1 MANKKTE
8 KVYENIVYV
17 LFICVFS
24 YLMKVA
30 VSAKAFK
37 VNGMKSMTFPKGIIA
52 VMIILCSAKLILNI
66 IQAVRQHNE
75 AGESFERLHPIKLLT
90 LAMIIVYA
98 ALWNVIGFAL
108 SSLLFITVEAKILRW
123 KECSWLK
130 AFLVGAGATLAVY
143 LIFGFLFNVDFPEP
157 IIRLLF

>member
-17 LFICVFS
+17 VFICVFS

-75 AGESFERLHPIKLLT
+75 AGESPLKYTNSVEFAILNGKSST
-90 LAMIIVYA
+90 STVDVYVG
-98 ALWNVIGFAL
+98 NKEL
-108 SSLLFITVEAKILRW
+108 SGNLF
-123 KECSWLK
+123 
-130 AFLVGAGATLAVY
+130 
-143 LIFGFLFNVDFPEP
+143 
-157 IIRLLF
+157 